1 MDGLMQNRAVARL
14 RTFEP
19 EHALPDNLVT
29 LRGLA
34 PSASRVVVR
43 GKFFFIGD
51 EKLWVK
57 GVTYGTFGARAD
69 GSLFPE
75 DEVIDRDFRAMA
87 ESGFNTVRTYT
98 TPPRSLLKLASK
110 HGLRVMVGLSWAQ
123 HVAFLDDPTVR
134 EGILRAVREGA
145 EACANDPA
153 VLCFTIGNEIPA
165 PIVRWHGPKKIE
177 AFLRELCQ
185 IVKSVDPDVLV
196 TYVNYPTTEY
206 LQLDFLDFCAFNVY
220 LETPQ
225 KLKSY
230 LAKLQNIAG
239 ERPLVIAEL
248 GLDSRRNGEDGQ
260 AESLAWQ
267 IRTSYASGCAG
278 TCVFAWTDEWH
289 RGGDAISD
297 WDFGLTARDRSA
309 KRVLA
314 RVQDALRNVPFAQS
328 RTWPLITVVC
338 CSLNGSRTIRD
349 TLEGLKAL
357 QYPSFEVIVVDDG
370 STDATASIARE
381 YGWRVI
387 STENRGLSAA
397 RNTGWQEAK
406 GEIVAYIDDDAYPDP
421 HWLTYLAHAFET
433 SDVVGVGGPNLAPP
447 GDGWIA
453 DCVANSPG
461 GPVHVL
467 TSDTEAEHIPG
478 CNMAFRRAALAAID
492 GFDPIYRA
500 AGDDVDLCW
509 RLQERG
515 GVIGFA
521 PAAMVWHHRRN
532 SARMYWK
539 QQQGY
544 GKAEALLE
552 QKWPKKYN
560 ALGHLTWSGR
570 LYGKGLTMAVDSR
583 RWRIYQGP
591 FGMAPF
597 QSLYERGNAGWTS
610 LALMP
615 EWYFLVAIL
624 VAGVA
629 LGALWSPLLALAPV
643 LTLAVALPIAQ
654 ALLSAGRA
662 RFTSEQ
668 KTLTQRFRL
677 YSLTFAMHLLQPVAR
692 LRGRLR
698 HGLRPWRMRGRG
710 RKADVFQRIAI
721 WRETWLDPEQVIR
734 TVCGQLHRHDCV
746 VRFGEAYDD
755 WDIELRCGFL
765 GTLRIRAVLEQHAR
779 GSQLWRFKTWPRV
792 FTLVGITGVALTA
805 IAVGSAAD
813 GAYLVT
819 GLALIALTALTTRL
833 RAEWRSAAGLV
844 KDACA
849 IVGSAVIKP

>member
-1 MDGLMQNRAVARL
+1 MQTRAAARL

-19 EHALPDNLVT
+19 EHDLPDNLVK
-29 LRGLA
+29 LPGVDASA
-34 PSASRVVVR
+34 PRVVVR

-51 EKLWVK
+51 EKFWMK
-57 GVTYGTFGARAD
+57 GVTYGTFGTRSD

-87 ESGFNTVRTYT
+87 ASGFNTVRTYT
-98 TPPRSLLKLASK
+98 TPPRSLLRLANK
-110 HGLRVMVGLSWAQ
+110 HGLRVMVGLSWTQ
-123 HVAFLDDPTVR
+123 HVAFLDDPKVR
-134 EGILRAVREGA
+134 EAVLRAVRESA

-165 PIVRWHGPKKIE
+165 QIVRWHGRKKIE
-177 AFLRELCQ
+177 AFLRELCA
-185 IVKSVDPDVLV
+185 IVKSVHPGALV
-196 TYVNYPTTEY
+196 AYVNYPTTEY
-206 LQLDFLDFCAFNVY
+206 LKLDFLDFCAFNVY
-220 LETPQ
+220 LETPT

-248 GLDSRRNGEDGQ
+248 GLDSHRNGEDAQ
-260 AESLAWQ
+260 AESLSWQ
-267 IRTSYASGCAG
+267 VRTSFASGCAG
-278 TCVFAWTDEWH
+278 TFVFAWTDEWY
-289 RGGDAISD
+289 RGGDAIAD
-297 WDFGLTARDRSA
+297 WDFGLTTRDRSP
-309 KRVLA
+309 KRALA
-314 RVQDALRNVPFAQS
+314 CVQDAMRNVPFEQS
-328 RTWPLITVVC
+328 RKWPLITVVC

-349 TLEGLKAL
+349 TMEGLKGL
-357 QYPSFEVIVVDDG
+357 QYPNYEVIVVNDG
-370 STDATASIARE
+370 STDNTPAIAGE
-381 YGWRVI
+381 YPWTVI

-570 LYGKGLTMAVDSR
+570 LYGKGLTMAVDSG

-591 FGMAPF
+591 FGSAPF

-610 LALMP
+610 LPLMP
-615 EWYFLVAIL
+615 EWYLLVAVL
-624 VAGVA
+624 AVGVG
-629 LGALWSPLLALAPV
+629 LGALWSPLLILWPV

-654 ALLSAGRA
+654 ALISAGRA
-662 RFTSEQ
+662 QFTSEQ
-668 KTLTQRFRL
+668 RTVAQRFRL
-677 YSLTFAMHLLQPVAR
+677 HSLTFAMHLLQPLAR

-698 HGLRPWRMRGRG
+698 FGLRPWRMRGTG
-710 RKADVFQRIAI
+710 HNADVFQQIAA
-721 WRETWLDPEQVIR
+721 WREKWQDPDSIIR
-734 TVCGQLHRHDCV
+734 AVCARLQQHDCV
-746 VRFGEAYDD
+746 VRCGEAYDD
-755 WDIELRCGFL
+755 WDVELRCGFL
-765 GTLRIRAVLEQHAR
+765 GTLRIRTALEQHAR

-792 FTLVGITGVALTA
+792 FMLTGITVVVLAA
-805 IAVGSAAD
+805 IVMGSAAD
-813 GAYLVT
+813 GAYPVT
-819 GLALIALTALTTRL
+819 GLALLGLAALVIRL

-844 KDACA
+844 REACEA
-849 IVGSAVIKP
+849 AGTAATAP